1 MADNVHKALDIAGF
15 IPGIG
20 SFSEGVNSL
29 LYAFQ
34 GEKGEAAL
42 AALSAIPGIKAV
54 KVLKGGIQ
62 YLKIIP
68 ESGEAGK
75 ALKELYDV
83 EKTAGNTGH
92 VIEVTAE
99 SGKAVELLRT
109 QSVNLERLN
118 NIVDEHLTDMDFSGT
133 LRDLKGNPVSKLG
146 GGYWKHL
153 QEMKDSYSGLLKI
166 KRGLEGSLKNPNLS
180 DGARQALQNELDK
193 ANSNISKIEDLFKPF
208 GGI

>member
-1 MADNVHKALDIAGF
+1 MADNVHKALDIASF

-20 SFSEGVNSL
+20 SFSEGANSL

-75 ALKELYDV
+75 VLKELYDV
-83 EKTAGNTGH
+83 EKQLM
-92 VIEVTAE
+92 
-99 SGKAVELLRT
+99 SLRGR
-109 QSVNLERLN
+109 VML
-118 NIVDEHLTDMDFSGT
+118 
-133 LRDLKGNPVSKLG
+133 
-146 GGYWKHL
+146 
-153 QEMKDSYSGLLKI
+153 
-166 KRGLEGSLKNPNLS
+166 NLS
-180 DGARQALQNELDK
+180 LVVLQ
-193 ANSNISKIEDLFKPF
+193 FKRHQS
-208 GGI
+208 

>member
-20 SFSEGVNSL
+20 SFSEGANSL

-54 KVLKGGIQ
+54 KVLKDGIQ

-68 ESGEAGK
+68 ESGEASK
-75 ALKELYDV
+75 ALKELYDA

-92 VIEVTAE
+92 VIDVTAE
-99 SGKAVELLRT
+99 SSKVTLNYITTSGIKLEATPGKTTTVL
-109 QSVNLERLN
+109 
-118 NIVDEHLTDMDFSGT
+118 GT
-133 LRDLKGNPVSKLG
+133 YKADTK
-146 GGYWKHL
+146 
-153 QEMKDSYSGLLKI
+153 KI
-166 KRGLEGSLKNPNLS
+166 L
-180 DGARQALQNELDK
+180 NELGNVKSRDCQVK
-193 ANSNISKIEDLFKPF
+193 CVNDFKLKPDIF
-208 GGI
+208 VPWCRSVRQ

>member
-1 MADNVHKALDIAGF
+1 MS
-15 IPGIG
+15 GIG
-20 SFSEGVNSL
+20 SFSEGTNSL

-54 KVLKGGIQ
+54 KVLKDGIQ

-92 VIEVTAE
+92 VIERSGNAVKIAE
-99 SGKAVELLRT
+99 QLSQESVIDKLDRYLLNPEHPVGSSKAKWFEQALGFTKENSVDLAKQVVFNPKTAVET
-109 QSVNLERLN
+109 ATTEFGVKYNQT
-118 NIVDEHLTDMDFSGT
+118 IT
-133 LRDLKGNPVSKLG
+133 
-146 GGYWKHL
+146 
-153 QEMKDSYSGLLKI
+153 I
-166 KRGLEGSLKNPNLS
+166 
-180 DGARQALQNELDK
+180 DGANGKTIDVVFVWIKNNDGVVRLVTSVPTK
-193 ANSNISKIEDLFKPF
+193 K
-208 GGI
+208 